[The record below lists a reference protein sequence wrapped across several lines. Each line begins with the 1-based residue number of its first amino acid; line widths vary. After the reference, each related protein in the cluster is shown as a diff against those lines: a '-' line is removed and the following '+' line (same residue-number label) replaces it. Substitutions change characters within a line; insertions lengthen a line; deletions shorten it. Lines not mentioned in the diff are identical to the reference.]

1 VRRHRVGVSPPV
13 ELASR
18 ERLFG
23 ALAAVLPVE
32 FVSDASAID
41 AAIRF
46 DGREAGVPCLSFR
59 PQRSGGGPA
68 TVSFGTSTVLDARLR
83 GRTLED
89 AQAGGVEAAAE
100 GEVLAACGRT
110 PVWTV
115 NDGVQSVSLAPPE
128 PAAGERLRDLLRP
141 GRFLSLLPLL
151 HFLREV
157 TAESAWTPPPLRA
170 CFLFDDP
177 NLHRPTYGYVR
188 FAELAHDAAVHG
200 YHAAMATIP
209 LDTVFASRDAVRVF
223 RNAPERLSLLVHGND
238 HVKRELG
245 RLDDDAGAEAVV
257 AQALRRV
264 RRFERRYGVRVSR
277 VMAPPHGA
285 CSPTAMRALARL
297 GFDALCMSD
306 AYQGR
311 ERPLLSGWE
320 PGELVSGGLPLLSRY
335 HLGQPREDL
344 VFRGLLDQPVV
355 LYGHHEDLAHGLGPL
370 HEAADQLRRLGDIA
384 WMSTEEIAAT
394 QFSSRREGEILRIR
408 AYSRRLRVT
417 VPEGVEQLVVEV
429 PEGAALEPGGPLPV
443 APGSTVTI
451 ALAGPPALEAD
462 AVLPPPRRIAPV
474 ARRVLTEGR
483 DRLRPVL
490 RRG

>member
-1 VRRHRVGVSPPV
+1 VRRHRVGVFPPA

-32 FVSDASAID
+32 FVPDASEIE
-41 AAIRF
+41 AAIHF
-46 DGREAGVPCLSFR
+46 DGQRTPGVPCLSIVA
-59 PQRSGGGPA
+59 QRAGGPA
-68 TVSFGTSTVLDARLR
+68 SVSFGTSTLLDARLR
-83 GRTLED
+83 GRTLDD
-89 AQAGGVEAAAE
+89 AEAGGAAAAD

-115 NDGVQSVSLAPPE
+115 SGSVQSVSLAPPE
-128 PAAGERLRDLLRP
+128 PAPGERLRDFLRP

-157 TAESAWTPPPLRA
+157 TAESVWTPPPLRA

-177 NLHRPTYGYVR
+177 NLHRPAYGYVH
-188 FAELAHDAAVHG
+188 FAELARDAAAHG
-200 YHAAMATIP
+200 YHVAMATIP
-209 LDTVFASRDAVRVF
+209 LDTVFASRNAVRVF
-223 RNAPERLSLLVHGND
+223 RAAPEQLSLLVHGND

-245 RLDDDAGAEAVV
+245 RLDDDTEADAVV
-257 AQALRRV
+257 AQALRRI
-264 RRFERRYGVRVSR
+264 RRFEQRHGVRVGR

-285 CSPTAMRALARL
+285 CSPPAMRALARL

-311 ERPLLSGWE
+311 ERPLLAGWE
-320 PGELVSGGLPLLSRY
+320 PGEFVTGGLPLISRY
-335 HLGQPREDL
+335 HLGQSREDL

-355 LYGHHEDLAHGLGPL
+355 LYGHHEDLADGLGAL
-370 HEAADQLRRLGDIA
+370 HEAADQLRRLGDVA

-394 QFSSRREGEILRIR
+394 QFSSRREGTVLRIR
-408 AYSRRLRVT
+408 AYARRLHVE
-417 VPEGVEQLVVEV
+417 VPEGVEQIVVELPEDASVEAGEPLTVV
-429 PEGAALEPGGPLPV
+429 PGQA
-443 APGSTVTI
+443 VTI
-451 ALAGPPALEAD
+451 ALGGSPLDPD
-462 AVLPPPRRIAPV
+462 AVASPPRRITPV

-490 RRG
+490 RR